1 MKTLLTTTAA
11 AVLAMGTMAH
21 AATLGI
27 SGGYAGQIPGSG
39 TNDILGPI
47 GLPNPLDVVF
57 ESTITASGFTSKD
70 RIVYEVLGF
79 EAGAM
84 NTFTVAG
91 AGSYTTTGGSTPVT
105 GSPLAL
111 FKSFDIGGGIP
122 GFSFSTDIPTVSPDT
137 VANGDA
143 NTKADG
149 VINFAAYQ
157 DAAGAIY
164 LFLDDGG
171 ADKFGE
177 FSDNHDD
184 LVVKLTVETVP
195 LPAGGLLLLTGLGAF
210 ALRRGRKS
218 A

>member
-1 MKTLLTTTAA
+1 
-11 AVLAMGTMAH
+11 MGTMAH
-21 AATLGI
+21 AASLGI
-27 SGGYAGQIPGSG
+27 SGGYAGSIPGSG
-39 TNDILGPI
+39 INDILDPL
-47 GLPNPLDVVF
+47 GLPNPLDVFF

-70 RIVYEVLGF
+70 LIVYEVLGF

-105 GSPLAL
+105 GTPAGTPLAT

-171 ADKFGE
+171 ADKLGE

-184 LVVKLTVETVP
+184 LVVKMTVETVP